1 MIQWFFALPGGGALF
16 LAGVYQDE
24 RFSIATTAP
33 NADVAPVHDRM
44 PVMLGPKE
52 IHPWIFDE
60 SHLEEFL
67 TRPQRN
73 LLMDQD
79 EGQISMF

>member
-1 MIQWFFALPGGGALF
+1 
-16 LAGVYQDE
+16 
-24 RFSIATTAP
+24 
-33 NADVAPVHDRM
+33 
-44 PVMLGPKE
+44 MLGPKE

>member
-1 MIQWFFALPGGGALF
+1 M
-16 LAGVYQDE
+16 
-24 RFSIATTAP
+24 R
-33 NADVAPVHDRM
+33 PVHDRM

>member
-1 MIQWFFALPGGGALF
+1 LL
-16 LAGVYQDE
+16 LAGFYREEEDGPH
-24 RFSIATTAP
+24 FTILTTEAS
-33 NADVAPVHDRM
+33 DQMRPVHDRM